1 MQMLEYVDSTE
12 RSFPKLLAF
21 LVFSELNMA
30 IFLIP
35 ATIILEA
42 YDFLL
47 YDLIP
52 YSFSN
57 ICVLLIN

>member
-1 MQMLEYVDSTE
+1 
-12 RSFPKLLAF
+12 
-21 LVFSELNMA
+21 MA
-30 IFLIP
+30 ILLIP

-57 ICVLLIN
+57 ICVLLIKLFLHEISVLTFHSFWHIFYLQLKLVL